1 MKNELVLKAE
11 KKERTEYNALVW
23 TGTRR
28 ISKSHIIDEFGEVF
42 SENEFTQKIGVK
54 DGV

>member
-1 MKNELVLKAE
+1 MKNELVIKAE
-11 KKERTEYNALVW
+11 KKERTDYNALAW
-23 TGTRR
+23 TSTRR

-42 SENEFTQKIGVK
+42 SKNEFTQKIGVK